1 MGRKK
6 IAIKY
11 IDDPKKRKITL
22 SKRKSGLLKKA
33 YELSVLCGCEMGIV
47 IFDSDQKLYSY
58 GSRGIEKTVKKW
70 QGTKTVPSANW
81 SNDDFDEDSGKF
93 RRRNGGGA
101 AAADDDEGDSSDE
114 DEETP
119 VKAKAPQPRKPSKGS
134 TPSLFP
140 SIGAAGKGRKRT
152 VTHLP
157 LLDTKPAKR
166 HSNPRK
172 TALEKGVFSMLP
184 PSSFSTKGSVGSV
197 RSTNAVK
204 PVLTPSLA
212 ASVGVAVADASMGQ
226 HLLDISTAD
235 INGGLK
241 GKRLTRSASTTP
253 NALARAAGAP
263 FTADFAAS
271 GTADGL
277 SPWLMSAVSTIE
289 APSNGSSSYLPSST
303 GLGLTPGLSLTP
315 LVAKGSVSDAGAWLL
330 PDEPIL
336 GARST
341 RNRSK

>member
-1 MGRKK
+1 VLRQFVGQGQGTTATQAQQRKH
-6 IAIKY
+6 AFTFPV
-11 IDDPKKRKITL
+11 DR
-22 SKRKSGLLKKA
+22 
-33 YELSVLCGCEMGIV
+33 
-47 IFDSDQKLYSY
+47 
-58 GSRGIEKTVKKW
+58 GSRQREEANSDTSAVTGYKVSIVCPLCVCC
-70 QGTKTVPSANW
+70 VPVEGVSTIDGVVATH
-81 SNDDFDEDSGKF
+81 
-93 RRRNGGGA
+93 GA
-101 AAADDDEGDSSDE
+101 CC
-114 DEETP
+114 
-119 VKAKAPQPRKPSKGS
+119 R
-134 TPSLFP
+134 
-140 SIGAAGKGRKRT
+140 
-152 VTHLP
+152 
-157 LLDTKPAKR
+157 PAKR

-184 PSSFSTKGSVGSV
+184 PSSCETPSLCSFAHHAWAHCPITHSLRSLVCLSFFVVSTKGSVGSV

-212 ASVGVAVADASMGQ
+212 ASVGVAVADASMVSQDSACTLRRLSSLTLALSELQGQ